1 MPTQEVK
8 GIIYVILSGAFY
20 GFMSYFGISLIH
32 KGFSI
37 SSMLFWRFAFSSF
50 FLFLMLAPRLK
61 TTKSPLNVMLKAA
74 GIGSVFYASS
84 SAFYFM
90 ACKYINSGLAMVI
103 FFVYPGLVALLN
115 WILYKAKIT
124 KIYLLSFILITL
136 GIISLAD
143 LSNVQVNFYGIMLAI
158 LSGLAYAGYLILS
171 KKQFAILSPLVGSLT
186 VSIGSSIIFLVLSL
200 FDKGSIVIPYD
211 IATLAYCVGN
221 GFISTALPMF
231 LMLIGLKHINS
242 TKASILSVSEPVFT
256 VTCGCLLLGEV
267 LSLQQMI
274 GIVTVLTGSLI
285 ICKNDP
291 YKAE

>member
-1 MPTQEVK
+1 MPAKELK
-8 GIIYVILSGAFY
+8 GIIFVILSGAFY

-32 KGFSI
+32 AGFSV
-37 SSMLFWRFAFSSF
+37 SSMLFWRFAFSSL

-61 TTKSPLNVMLKAA
+61 TTKPPLNVMLKAA
-74 GIGSVFYASS
+74 SIGSIFYASS

-90 ACKYINSGLAMVI
+90 ACEYINSGLAMVI
-103 FFVYPGLVALLN
+103 FFIYPGLVAVLN
-115 WILYKAKIT
+115 WLLYKAKIT
-124 KIYLLSFILITL
+124 KIYLLSFILITI

-143 LSNVQVNFYGIMLAI
+143 LSSTKVNVFGILLAI
-158 LSGLAYAGYLILS
+158 LSGLAYAVYLILS

-186 VSIGSSIIFLVLSL
+186 VSIGSTVIFFALSM
-200 FDKGSIVIPYD
+200 FDRGNVMIPYD
-211 IATLAYCVGN
+211 LASWMYCIGN

-256 VTCGCLLLGEV
+256 VTCGCLLLEEV
-267 LSLQQMI
+267 LSIQEII
-274 GIVTVLTGSLI
+274 GIITVLTGSLI